1 MKSVGLVV
9 VRITLA
15 LSALLTV
22 TSCISSPGSDGSRT
36 IDCGEHGSAHG
47 EHCHCDQGFLYDGKT
62 CVSPDKITE
71 ICQAH
76 DHEADGEP
84 DDASDH
90 EDDEHHAHA
99 DKSCLCPTEGQCP
112 CDGEIQE
119 IANRKYCVPD
129 LHHED
134 HE

>member
-1 MKSVGLVV
+1 MKSAGLFF

-15 LSALLTV
+15 ASAVLAV
-22 TSCISSPGSDGSRT
+22 TSCISSSGGDGT
-36 IDCGEHGSAHG
+36 GTVDCGEHGSAHG

-62 CVSPDKITE
+62 CVSPDNITE

-76 DHEADGEP
+76 EHETDAGHG
-84 DDASDH
+84 DASDH
-90 EDDEHHAHA
+90 EGHDDHEHA

-129 LHHED
+129 LHHE
-134 HE
+134 